1 MGQKL
6 EYKSLTNGRWI
17 PCKVVVIEPNGSLQL
32 DVKVGHSLGAE
43 EQAAKLRLIEQPG
56 Q

>member
-1 MGQKL
+1 
-6 EYKSLTNGRWI
+6 
-17 PCKVVVIEPNGSLQL
+17 VIEPNGALQL

-43 EQAAKLRLIEQPG
+43 EQAKKLRLVELG